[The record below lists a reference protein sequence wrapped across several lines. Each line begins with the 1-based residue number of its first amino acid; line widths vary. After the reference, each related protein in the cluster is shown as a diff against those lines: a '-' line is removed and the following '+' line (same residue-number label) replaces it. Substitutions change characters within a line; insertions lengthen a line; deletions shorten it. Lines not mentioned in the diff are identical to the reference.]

1 MSPALNGSST
11 LELCIASK
19 IRNGIMFDFY
29 LGLPHMYMNR
39 VHFTQIKERVAAS
52 LGDSLFAEALSCVV
66 KAGHV
71 QNKVAT
77 SCV

>member
-1 MSPALNGSST
+1 
-11 LELCIASK
+11 
-19 IRNGIMFDFY
+19 
-29 LGLPHMYMNR
+29 MYMNH

-77 SCV
+77 SWVRRKVSVSVATNGPFW

>member
-1 MSPALNGSST
+1 
-11 LELCIASK
+11 
-19 IRNGIMFDFY
+19 
-29 LGLPHMYMNR
+29 MYMNH